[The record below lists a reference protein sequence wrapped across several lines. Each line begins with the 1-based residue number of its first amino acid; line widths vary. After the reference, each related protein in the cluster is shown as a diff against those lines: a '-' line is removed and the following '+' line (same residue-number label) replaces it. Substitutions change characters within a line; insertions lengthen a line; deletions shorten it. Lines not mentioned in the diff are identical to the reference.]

1 MDLME
6 MVRIIKEFFPDKA
19 VELSETL
26 ELLRDTMDDTRQ
38 DIKKLLDLLYDQGQH
53 DEMIPHIQLAAA
65 ILEYM
70 GRVQEVQ
77 AALELEEQVMVET
90 GAEEEP
96 GLPNYQAYAVDSQ
109 IVHTL
114 HEDFTYTRPAAFEFK
129 GNRVEV
135 RTWQQMLIKTCEM
148 LMALDRERFVNFEN
162 DPTMRGRKTKLF
174 STNPANIRNSH
185 KLQDSELYVET
196 NLSANSMRNL
206 IIKMLQKYK
215 LKPSEFKVFL
225 RADYSGLH

>member
-1 MDLME
+1 MELMQ
-6 MVRIIKEFFPDKA
+6 MVKIIKEFFPEKA

-77 AALELEEQVMVET
+77 AALELEEQVMVENDT
-90 GAEEEP
+90 EEEQ

-129 GNRVEV
+129 DNRVEV

-148 LMALDRERFVNFEN
+148 LMALDRRFVNFEN

-174 STNPANIRNSH
+174 STNPANIRSPH

-206 IIKMLQKYK
+206 IIKMLQKYN

-225 RADYSGLH
+225 RADYSNLH

>member
-6 MVRIIKEFFPDKA
+6 MVKIIKEFFPEKA

-53 DEMIPHIQLAAA
+53 DEMIPHIQLAAS

-96 GLPNYQAYAVDSQ
+96 GMPNYQAYAVDSQ
-109 IVHTL
+109 VVHTL

-129 GNRVEV
+129 DNRVEV

-148 LMALDRERFVNFEN
+148 LMALDRRFVNFEN

-174 STNPANIRNSH
+174 STNPANIRSPH

-206 IIKMLQKYK
+206 IIKMLQKYN

-225 RADYSGLH
+225 RADYTSLH

>member
-1 MDLME
+1 MDLIQMIK
-6 MVRIIKEFFPDKA
+6 IIKEFFPEKA

-53 DEMIPHIQLAAA
+53 EEMIPHIQLAAA
-65 ILEYM
+65 ILDYM

-90 GAEEEP
+90 GADEEP

-109 IVHTL
+109 VVHNL

-129 GNRVEV
+129 DNRVEV

-148 LMALDRERFVNFEN
+148 LMALDRRFVNFEN

-174 STNPANIRNSH
+174 STNPANIRNPH

-196 NLSANSMRNL
+196 NLSANAMRNL
-206 IIKMLQKYK
+206 IIKMLQKYN

>member
-6 MVRIIKEFFPDKA
+6 MVRIIKEFFPEKA

-77 AALELEEQVMVET
+77 AALELEEQVMVENDT
-90 GAEEEP
+90 EEEQ

-129 GNRVEV
+129 DNRVEV

-148 LMALDRERFVNFEN
+148 LMALDRRFVNFEN

-174 STNPANIRNSH
+174 STNPANIRSPH

-206 IIKMLQKYK
+206 IIKMLQKYN

-225 RADYSGLH
+225 RADYSNLH

>member
-1 MDLME
+1 MDLIE
-6 MVRIIKEFFPDKA
+6 MVKIIKEFFPEKA

-38 DIKKLLDLLYDQGQH
+38 DIKKLLALLYDQGQH
-53 DEMIPHIQLAAA
+53 DEMIPHIKLAAA

-70 GRVQEVQ
+70 DRVQEVQ
-77 AALELEEQVMVET
+77 AALELEEQVIIE
-90 GAEEEP
+90 AKEDEEP

-109 IVHTL
+109 VVHNL

-129 GNRVEV
+129 DNRVEV

-162 DPTMRGRKTKLF
+162 DPTMQGRKQKLF
-174 STNPANIRNSH
+174 STNPANIRSPH
-185 KLQDSELYVET
+185 KLKDSELHVET
-196 NLSANSMRNL
+196 NLSANAMRNL
-206 IIKMLQKYK
+206 IVKMLQKYK

-225 RADYSGLH
+225 RADYTSLH

>member
-1 MDLME
+1 MELMQ
-6 MVRIIKEFFPDKA
+6 MVIIIKEFFPEKA

-77 AALELEEQVMVET
+77 AALELEEQVMVENDT
-90 GAEEEP
+90 EEEP

-109 IVHTL
+109 VVHNL

-129 GNRVEV
+129 GERVEV

-174 STNPANIRNSH
+174 STNPANIRNPH

-206 IIKMLQKYK
+206 IIKMLQKYN

-225 RADYSGLH
+225 RADYTSLH

>member
-1 MDLME
+1 VELMQ
-6 MVRIIKEFFPDKA
+6 MVKIIKEFFPEKA

-77 AALELEEQVMVET
+77 AALELEEQVMVENDT
-90 GAEEEP
+90 EEEQ

-129 GNRVEV
+129 DNRVEV

-148 LMALDRERFVNFEN
+148 LMALDRRFVNFEN

-174 STNPANIRNSH
+174 STNPANIRSPH

-206 IIKMLQKYK
+206 IIKMLQKYN

-225 RADYSGLH
+225 RADYSNLH